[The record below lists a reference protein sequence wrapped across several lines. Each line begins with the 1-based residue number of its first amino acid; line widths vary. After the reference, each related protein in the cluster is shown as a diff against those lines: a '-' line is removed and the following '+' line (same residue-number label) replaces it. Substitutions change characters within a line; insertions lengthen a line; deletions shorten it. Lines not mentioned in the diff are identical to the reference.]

1 MERAQSGRV
10 FRLYGAER
18 SYFTGKV
25 RPALRAKRLY
35 FEEILPDRAIYHEIR
50 ERTGLMFIPVVIT
63 PEDDTWQDTSAF

>member
-1 MERAQSGRV
+1 MRREEPMSIEP

-35 FEEILPDRAIYHEIR
+35 FEEVLP
-50 ERTGLMFIPVVIT
+50 
-63 PEDDTWQDTSAF
+63 